1 MQLEQICYHFQSFQS
16 LVRESYLLTRTKKY
30 QYFLFCMGFQKTEKH
45 VQFLVDLDFHI
56 VMK

>member
-1 MQLEQICYHFQSFQS
+1 
-16 LVRESYLLTRTKKY
+16 
-30 QYFLFCMGFQKTEKH
+30 MGFQKTEKH